1 MVLRFADICG
11 IVAHHCLTFF
21 LIKKW
26 YLDRLVDKSLFAKGA
41 SND

>member
-11 IVAHHCLTFF
+11 IVANQCLTFF

-26 YLDRLVDKSLFAKGA
+26 YLDRPVGKSLLAKG
-41 SND
+41 